1 MLWVARQM
9 GMRHGL
15 LRTSCSRNP
24 ENTSN
29 PLIFLRKMATFR
41 CFALH
46 KVINFHA
53 SMKFMTF
60 CRLSHPI
67 IQPTDHISKRHSFY
81 SRTVSYRSAS
91 WTVTGIQPLKIASR
105 WAGCPQALCFHTVC
119 AVNAQTWLNCNNCYK
134 LSDPFYRQNFC
145 SLLL

>member
-1 MLWVARQM
+1 M

-60 CRLSHPI
+60 CRLSHEMMSGAKGHAFHVFMKKHDIKTRKNMRKQADRRIPNVFRI
-67 IQPTDHISKRHSFY
+67 AGAQSAERSI
-81 SRTVSYRSAS
+81 VSS
-91 WTVTGIQPLKIASR
+91 
-105 WAGCPQALCFHTVC
+105 
-119 AVNAQTWLNCNNCYK
+119 
-134 LSDPFYRQNFC
+134 
-145 SLLL
+145 